1 MFPIFPFLM
10 KKSFSRTISLGMS
23 ALLPVTALLVATP
36 SQANIFGDLDVF
48 SRRYRQGQFTEK
60 FAECATQ
67 LLGVG
72 VREDQTA
79 IACSEAL
86 EPTHVSE
93 CVSSIDTQTE
103 INELYA
109 LFACFRVRR
118 PLEMAECV
126 VTINENVL
134 VSRGELAGNITV
146 AATEI
151 EPLALST
158 LDHCRRSLLPKR
170 LSACVVGLSQQIPLT
185 PSRALNTCIDAE
197 DFPRE
202 LYTPSTNAT
211 LEPDSPTDA
220 NPIDKPSIEI
230 PPSDENEN
238 PEFIPLPFEGDFQT
252 TP

>member
-1 MFPIFPFLM
+1 M

-36 SQANIFGDLDVF
+36 SQANIFSDLDVF
-48 SRRYRQGQFTEK
+48 SRRYRQGQFTEE

-72 VREDQTA
+72 VREDQAA

-86 EPTHVSE
+86 EPTDVSQ
-93 CVSSIDTQTE
+93 CVSSIDTGTV

-118 PLEMAECV
+118 PLELAECV
-126 VTINENVL
+126 VTINDNVL
-134 VSRGELAGNITV
+134 VTRTELAGNITV
-146 AATEI
+146 AATEL

-158 LDHCRRSLLPKR
+158 LDHCRRSLLPTR

-211 LEPDSPTDA
+211 LEPDYPTDA
-220 NPIDKPSIEI
+220 NPIDKPSFEEFS
-230 PPSDENEN
+230 PLDEKFDSTTPFPS
-238 PEFIPLPFEGDFQT
+238 EGDSQN